1 VPTLSDPADVAIS
14 EDALLQTV
22 PLSGIAMGAANEGQ
36 TLTVTAS
43 SGNTAI
49 IPHPTVTYTSP
60 EATGTLTFTPVA
72 NANDVADGG
81 PTTITVTV
89 SDGWTPSCRPSRWR
103 WPVSMMCRP

>member
-1 VPTLSDPADVAIS
+1 VTINVASVNDVPTLSDPADAAIS

-60 EATGTLTFTPVA
+60 RRRAP
-72 NANDVADGG
+72 
-81 PTTITVTV
+81 
-89 SDGWTPSCRPSRWR
+89 
-103 WPVSMMCRP
+103 

>member
-1 VPTLSDPADVAIS
+1 
-14 EDALLQTV
+14 
-22 PLSGIAMGAANEGQ
+22 
-36 TLTVTAS
+36 VTAS

-89 SDGWTPSCRPSRWR
+89 SDGVDTVVQTFTVAVASVNDVPTLSDRLTWRSARMLCCRPC
-103 WPVSMMCRP
+103 P